1 MKGLWM
7 RVEMEKEDI
16 VVIDCGY
23 LSEQGARDRAD
34 EIMAIGVGK
43 SNLASG
49 PTGGNDPRIHIH
61 IPPSKVKKVLGALPI
76 SNKKTWFGATHS
88 YLANK
93 ET

>member
-7 RVEMEKEDI
+7 DVEMHKKEI

-34 EIMAIGVGK
+34 EIMALGVGK
-43 SNLASG
+43 GNLASG
-49 PTGGNDPRIHIH
+49 PTAGRDPRIHIH
-61 IPPSKVKKVLGALPI
+61 IPPSKVKKVMEALPI

-88 YLANK
+88 YLNN
-93 ET
+93 